1 MSNLTGSKCLITG
14 ATNPTSIGYV
24 TALHLLRAGAS
35 HIVILGR
42 NETKLKQACADLQ
55 DTVNTDVMKIKSGT
69 VKKVLGIMGDL
80 KQPETMAAVVDQA
93 AAMMDGIDILVCS
106 GGNGY
111 SEYLGLDITHMASY
125 QLMQNVA
132 VLSPMFLAE
141 AAVPYLSQSPQ
152 KSGGTVVNVG
162 SVSADTPWPPT
173 APHNF
178 AMATKNTMTKT
189 LAFKYRQQNIRVN
202 GVQTGVIHTGA
213 LDVMAVQKGTAVA
226 EYAAIRAASQPLQRN
241 GTPDEVAQ
249 AIVYLASPASGFTTG
264 ELLRVDGGLHLSNWW
279 NRPRMLNEY
288 DGTPQQQD

>member
-42 NETKLKQACADLQ
+42 NETKLHKACADLQ
-55 DTVNTDVMKIKSGT
+55 DTVNAGVVTTQSGT
-69 VKKVLGIMGDL
+69 CKTVQGIVGDL

-288 DGTPQQQD
+288 GTPQQQD